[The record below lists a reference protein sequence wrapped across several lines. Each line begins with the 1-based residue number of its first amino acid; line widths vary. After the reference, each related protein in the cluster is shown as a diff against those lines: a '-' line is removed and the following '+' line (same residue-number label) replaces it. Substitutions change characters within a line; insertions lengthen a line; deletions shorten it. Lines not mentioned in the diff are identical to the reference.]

1 MKVISMRKVQITV
14 LPFVALLSIAGA
26 TLVAGC
32 GSEGGKTPAAGTT
45 VKAED
50 KHGEG
55 KAASGKGEAEGE
67 HADEK
72 LLKLSAKEMESAG
85 IKAIE
90 LRTEALN
97 EKITVTATIQANQDR
112 LAKVSPR
119 VSGKIVSV
127 SASLGDRVKAG
138 QTLAMIDSIDV
149 GEAQSSHAQAQS
161 EYQLAQKNLQRSEKL
176 QAEQIIPEKD
186 YLRSQAE
193 TQKARA
199 VLLATTQKLQAL
211 GVSPVANHAGPGVS
225 VFPLTAPFAGV
236 VIDKKAV
243 LGELSQP
250 DKPLFTVADLS
261 NVWIEANVFE
271 MDLGKVKVG
280 ADAEITVAAYPNEAF
295 KGRVRYVGN
304 TMDRETRTARALIE
318 VPNRDGR
325 LRLDMFAN
333 AAIGTDSAVEGL
345 QLPDDAVMLIQGQP
359 TVFVAEADGF
369 QTRAVELGDKLRGR
383 VLIKSGIKPGERVVV
398 AGAYALKAKLL
409 KSQIG
414 DAH

>member
-1 MKVISMRKVQITV
+1 MKVISMRNVQITLV
-14 LPFVALLSIAGA
+14 PFVALLGLAGA

-32 GSEGGKTPAAGTT
+32 GSEGGKPPAAGKT

-50 KHGEG
+50 KHGAG
-55 KAASGKGEAEGE
+55 KAATGKGEGE

-72 LLKLSAKEMESAG
+72 LLKLSAEEMQLAG
-85 IKAIE
+85 IKTVE

-97 EKITVTATIQANQDR
+97 EKLAVTATIQANQDR

-127 SASLGDRVKAG
+127 SANLGDRVKAG

-149 GEAQSSHAQAQS
+149 GEAQSSYAQAQS
-161 EYQLAQKNLQRSEKL
+161 EYQLAQRNLQRSEKL

-186 YLRSQAE
+186 YLRSLAE

-199 VLLATTQKLQAL
+199 VLLAATQKLQAL
-211 GVSPVANHAGPGVS
+211 GVSPIAARTGSGVS
-225 VFPLTAPFAGV
+225 VFPLVAPFAGV

-250 DKPLFTVADLS
+250 DKPLYTVADLS

-271 MDLGKVKVG
+271 KDLGKVKVG
-280 ADAEITVAAYPNEAF
+280 ADAEITAAAYPNEAF

-325 LRLDMFAN
+325 LKLDMFAN
-333 AAIGTDSAVEGL
+333 AAINTGPAVEGL
-345 QLPDDAVMLIQGQP
+345 RLPDDAVTIIQGQP
-359 TVFVAEADGF
+359 TVFVAEGDGF
-369 QTRAVELGDKLRGR
+369 QPRAVELGDKLRAG

-398 AGAYALKAKLL
+398 AGTYALKAKLL